1 MTQLT
6 RTEAAERIA
15 QLRQIINDYRYHYH
29 VLDQSIMS
37 EAAADS
43 LKHELSQLEEQ
54 FPELVTPDSP
64 TQKVAGQALDKFNK
78 IEHKVPMISLSD
90 VFSEQEITD
99 WWQRI
104 YKLNSSLKPEFFCD
118 IKMDGLACA
127 LIYQD
132 GVLTQAVTR
141 GDSRVGEDVTN
152 NVRTIA
158 NVPLKLRQ
166 TESNQGFLHG
176 RTEIRGEIVIFK
188 DDFERLNAERRA
200 LGEPEFANPRN
211 LAAGTIRQLDPK
223 IVASR
228 PLRFIGY
235 DLLRDDPSQ
244 ILFHNQA
251 YQLINQLGLSVNNKI
266 AQKISDFTGLN
277 QYIKKWEQAR
287 HDLPF
292 NTDGVV
298 IKLNNRAQFASLG
311 TVGKTPRA
319 AVAFKYPAEQTTTV
333 VKEIEICL
341 GRTGAATPVAVF
353 EPVNLAGTTVQH
365 ASLHNADEIARK
377 DIRIGDTVIIYKAGD
392 IIPQV
397 ERVLTELR
405 PKDSQKFNFEAELEH
420 QFPGSEFERLEDE
433 AAYRLKS
440 STDLTQIKELT
451 YLAVAHFASKEA
463 LDIDGLG
470 EANAKLL
477 VENGLVNN
485 IADIYNLDKMQVLSL
500 ERFAE
505 RSTDNLL
512 TAIEL
517 AKKPA
522 AARFLYGLGIR
533 HVGSKTARDL
543 IRYFADFD
551 KLKTATFDD
560 LVAIDGVGEKVAQS
574 IVDYFANSSN
584 QELLERIFTYGVK
597 LQYPAQAK
605 GGKLAGKK
613 VVITGTLE
621 GLSRDQMAAEIEAAG
636 GEFQKTI
643 TKDTDYLLYGIK
655 IGASKAKKAQQ
666 YGVETINQAEFSQ
679 KFL

>member
-1 MTQLT
+1 MTKALT
-6 RTEAAERIA
+6 KDQASQRID

-29 VLDQSIMS
+29 VLDQSTMS

-54 FPELVTPDSP
+54 FPDLITPDSP
-64 TQKVAGQALDKFNK
+64 TQKVAGQALDKFTK
-78 IEHKVPMISLSD
+78 ITHKIPMISLAD
-90 VFSEQEITD
+90 VFSEQEISD

-104 YKLNSSLKPEFFCD
+104 YKLDNSLKQEFFCD

-127 LIYQD
+127 LTYQD
-132 GVLTQAVTR
+132 GVLIQAVTR
-141 GDSRVGEDVTN
+141 GDSRVGEDVTQ
-152 NVRTIA
+152 NVKTIA

-166 TESNQGFLHG
+166 TEQFAHFLQG

-188 DDFERLNAERRA
+188 DDFEQLNDQRRE

-211 LAAGTIRQLDPK
+211 LAAGTIRQLDPQ
-223 IVASR
+223 IVAKR
-228 PLRFIGY
+228 PLKFIGY
-235 DLLRDDPSQ
+235 DLLREDASQ
-244 ILFHNQA
+244 IPTNFEA
-251 YQLINQLGLSVNNKI
+251 YQIIKELGLNVNYQV
-266 AQKISDFTGLN
+266 AQKIDNFADLN
-277 QYIKKWEQAR
+277 QYLKDWEQKR

-298 IKLNNRAQFASLG
+298 IKLNDRAQFANLG

-353 EPVNLAGTTVQH
+353 EPVNLAGTTVRH

-397 ERVLTELR
+397 ERVLIELR
-405 PKDSQKFNFEAELEH
+405 PKNSRVFDFEVELERQFPNLKFNRPA
-420 QFPGSEFERLEDE
+420 DE
-433 AAYRLKS
+433 AVYRLADKNDLKRVKS
-440 STDLTQIKELT
+440 MI
-451 YLAVAHFASKEA
+451 YLAVAHFASKDA

-477 VENGLVNN
+477 VENGLINN
-485 IADIYNLDKMQVLSL
+485 LADIYNLDKSQIIEL

-505 RSTDNLL
+505 KSTDNLL
-512 TAIEL
+512 AAIEQ

-522 AARFLYGLGIR
+522 AVRFLYGLGIR

-543 IRYFADFD
+543 IKYFAHFD
-551 KLKTATFDD
+551 QIKMATYDE

-574 IVDYFANSSN
+574 IVDYFADEAN
-584 QELLERIFTYGVK
+584 QDLLERIFAYGVE
-597 LQYPAQAK
+597 LQYPKTAS
-605 GGKLAGKK
+605 GKLDGKK
-613 VVITGTLE
+613 VVITGTLD
-621 GLSRDQMAAEIEAAG
+621 GLSRDQMAAKIEAVG
-636 GEFQKTI
+636 GEFQKSI
-643 TKDTDYLLYGIK
+643 TKDTDYLLYGTK
-655 IGASKAKKAQQ
+655 IGASKAKKAEK
-666 YGVETINQAEFSQ
+666 YSVKTINQVDFTK